1 MEITFSFFL
10 ARGVEEA
17 TGVGVGVGVGA
28 FVKFGEFA
36 VQKFRSPLTYPGS

>member
-17 TGVGVGVGVGA
+17 TGVGVGVGVGVEA
-28 FVKFGEFA
+28 GGVA
-36 VQKFRSPLTYPGS
+36 